1 MLDKCA
7 YLVCLIIHAIF
18 SVVHKLPAIIRSPSF
33 SLFSSSM
40 TTRNSP
46 WANAANASSIES
58 KANDDLTE
66 GFCTSVGALE
76 LDIAGFASG
85 LDIVDIPFAFIA
97 EGNWTVD
104 DIATGDMET
113 PMLEWIQRRKTS
125 SSGDI
130 G

>member
-1 MLDKCA
+1 
-7 YLVCLIIHAIF
+7 
-18 SVVHKLPAIIRSPSF
+18 
-33 SLFSSSM
+33 M

-46 WANAANASSIES
+46 WANAANAFSIES

-66 GFCTSVGALE
+66 GFCTSVGALK

-97 EGNWTVD
+97 EGNCEDWTVD

-113 PMLEWIQRRKTS
+113 PMLE
-125 SSGDI
+125 
-130 G
+130 